1 MSTYASFIL
10 ADNQDISRAG
20 LHAYISEVFTNTST
34 HEVSTKKE
42 LIAALTDIADCV
54 VVLDY
59 TLFDL
64 RGVEDL
70 LVIRARF
77 PRARW
82 VLFSNELSE
91 DFIRKL
97 CALGNVSI
105 VLKENA
111 GEEIKLA
118 LKCTARGEHYLC
130 HQITGLI
137 AGGFATK
144 GEHSGLTATEI
155 EILKLIAKG
164 ATVKEMAAERC
175 SSTHTIITHK
185 KNIFRKI
192 GVNNVYEATK
202 YALRAGLVEVME
214 YYI

>member
-1 MSTYASFIL
+1 MEAL
-10 ADNQDISRAG
+10 R
-20 LHAYISEVFTNTST
+20 
-34 HEVSTKKE
+34 EVS
-42 LIAALTDIADCV
+42 DCV

-70 LVIRARF
+70 LVIRDRF
-77 PRARW
+77 PRVRW

-91 DFIRKL
+91 GFIRKL

-105 VLKENA
+105 ALKDNA

-130 HQITGLI
+130 HQITGLL

-164 ATVKEMAAERC
+164 ATVKEMASERC

-202 YALRAGLVEVME
+202 YALRAGLIEVME